1 MKHFILIHLVLS
13 VVVAATSA
21 MAEDSILPLPAL
33 TPGAILT
40 TDVTAICRPGYSK
53 TIRHTSGKLKHQ
65 VYLEYGIDNG
75 SGHYEIDH
83 LIPLGIGGAD
93 KRDNLWPENRDTQPW
108 NAGLKDRLESYLH
121 LEVCARR
128 IEVGVA
134 QKAIAADWV
143 ATYRQYL
150 GEP

>member
-1 MKHFILIHLVLS
+1 MKHFILIGLVLS

-21 MAEDSILPLPAL
+21 MAEDPIVPLPAL
-33 TPGAILT
+33 TPGAILI
-40 TDVTAICRPGYSK
+40 TDVTAICHPGYSK

-93 KRDNLWPENRDTQPW
+93 TRENLWPQSRDTQPW
-108 NAGLKDRLESYLH
+108 NAALKDRLESYLH
-121 LEVCARR
+121 VEVCAGR